1 MSALGVRR
9 AVGSSRRQ
17 IFHLMRH
24 LLQAQI
30 HRHFFHIALSLVLL
44 PLDNAIL
51 FVAVILNY
59 LRSWFPQSGSRTRHQ
74 ILQDERFYP
83 KTVLVTG
90 IDTPYGLRVA
100 RCCYFEG
107 HRVIGA
113 DITDSRVIPGEGM
126 SKAIFA
132 YYRLQKPRYVSNL
145 LDIVQREKVD
155 IWIPCSRD
163 VSTVEDAMAKQ
174 AIEGRT
180 SCKCITLDSEFSS
193 QWGRS
198 ELFHQY
204 LEQNALPIVE
214 SHQVHSR
221 DSIHRI
227 LHRSPTKV
235 YHIRKT
241 AAVLRQDTIVVL
253 PKRTLSST
261 YTQVSEIQVSKDCPW
276 VMQQY
281 ARLGEFIAE
290 LLLVGGHVT
299 AITIRPAN
307 ERSDWGYSPLNKGLA
322 TAIHTLMEKFASSGG
337 SRATGHLSLQ
347 LMVDEELGAD
357 SVRYAVHIAGC
368 TQGAAAV
375 THLLTETPAQALVDG
390 YLSAL
395 SENAASNPS
404 SDALHNYART
414 SITKIPSR
422 RPSLYQTVKG
432 YDVRRVLPAL
442 YPVAQQI
449 DWALEEAGQL
459 LVFLKDWRFSV
470 DDPLPWW
477 WHRHVFWLLRE
488 LGLILGSEAGWAQ
501 VSLGTYH

>member
-17 IFHLMRH
+17 FFHLMRR
-24 LLQAQI
+24 LLPAQI
-30 HRHFFHIALSLVLL
+30 HRHFFHIALSLIFL

-51 FVAVILNY
+51 FFAVILGY
-59 LRSWFPQSGSRTRHQ
+59 LRSWFPRSGSRARHQ
-74 ILQDERFYP
+74 ILRDERFYP

-90 IDTPYGLRVA
+90 IDTRYGLRVA

-113 DITDSRVIPGEGM
+113 DITDSRVTPGEGM

-132 YYRLQKPRYVSNL
+132 YYRVQKPRYVSNL

-155 IWIPCSRD
+155 IWIPCSQD
-163 VSTVEDAMAKQ
+163 ASAVEDAMAKQ

-180 SCKCITLDSEFSS
+180 SCKCITLDFELTN
-193 QWGRS
+193 QWGRPES
-198 ELFHQY
+198 FHQY
-204 LEQNALPIVE
+204 LEQEALPVVE

-241 AAVLRQDTIVVL
+241 ATALRQDTIVVL

-261 YTQVSEIQVSKDCPW
+261 YTQVSEIQVSKDSPW
-276 VMQQY
+276 VMQQH

-290 LLLVGGHVT
+290 ILLINGLVT

-307 ERSDWGYSPLNKGLA
+307 ERSNWGYSPLNEGLA
-322 TAIHTLMEKFASSGG
+322 TAIHKLMERFAFSGG
-337 SRATGHLSLQ
+337 SRATGHLIVQ
-347 LMVDEELGAD
+347 LMVDEELGMD

-375 THLLTETPAQALVDG
+375 RHLLTDTPAQALVSG
-390 YLSAL
+390 YLAVL
-395 SENAASNPS
+395 SENNAPSNPS
-404 SDALHNYART
+404 SDTLYSHART
-414 SITKIPSR
+414 GITKIPPR

-442 YPVAQQI
+442 YPVAQQL

-477 WHRHVFWLLRE
+477 WHRHIFWPLRE
-488 LGLILGSEAGWAQ
+488 LSLILDSRWNGHK
-501 VSLGTYH
+501 YH

>member
-9 AVGSSRRQ
+9 ALGSSRRQ
-17 IFHLMRH
+17 IFHLMRQ

-51 FVAVILNY
+51 FVAVILSY
-59 LRSWFPQSGSRTRHQ
+59 LRSWFPRPGSRTRHH

-90 IDTPYGLRVA
+90 INTPYGLRVA

-113 DITDSRVIPGEGM
+113 DITDSRVTPGEGM

-132 YYRLQKPRYVSNL
+132 YYRVHKGLYVSNL

-155 IWIPCSRD
+155 IWIPCSQD
-163 VSTVEDAMAKQ
+163 ASATEDAMAKQ

-180 SCKCITLDSEFSS
+180 SCKCITLDSEFTSK
-193 QWGRS
+193 WGRL
-198 ELFHQY
+198 ELFHKY
-204 LEQNALPIVE
+204 LEENSLPVVE

-235 YHIRKT
+235 YHISKT
-241 AAVLRQDTIVVL
+241 ASALRQETVVVL

-261 YTQVSEIQVSKDCPW
+261 YTQVSEIQVSKDSPW
-276 VMQQY
+276 VMQQH

-290 LLLVGGHVT
+290 LLLIGGHVT

-307 ERSDWGYSPLNKGLA
+307 QGSDWGYSPLNEGLA
-322 TAIHTLMEKFASSGG
+322 TAIHKLMERFASSGG
-337 SRATGHLSLQ
+337 SRATGHLSVR
-347 LMVDEELGAD
+347 LMVDEELGMD
-357 SVRYAVHIAGC
+357 SVRYAVHISEC
-368 TQGAAAV
+368 KQGAAAV
-375 THLLTETPAQALVDG
+375 THLLQETPAQALIDG
-390 YLSAL
+390 YLAAL
-395 SENAASNPS
+395 SENNANSNS
-404 SDALHNYART
+404 SPDSLNGHART
-414 SITKIPSR
+414 SITKIPTR

-432 YDVRRVLPAL
+432 YDVRRLLPAL
-442 YPVAQQI
+442 YPLAQQL

-477 WHRHVFWLLRE
+477 WHRHVFWPLRE
-488 LGLILGSEAGWAQ
+488 L
-501 VSLGTYH
+501 SLVLDSRQNGHKYH